1 MEFSHRPVLP
11 NEVLYCLAPERG
23 GVFADGTLGGGGHA
37 EMVLSALPPSG
48 RLIGIDR
55 DDDALFAA
63 SQRLKRFGE
72 RFAAIKGNFFEIRRI
87 LGELNIDK
95 LNGMLVDL
103 GVSSYQLDN
112 PARGFSYH
120 VDAPLDMRMDQNAAF
135 SAYDVVNGYD
145 HGELTR
151 ILREYGEEKWA
162 SRIASFILEARKK
175 QPLNSTFELVELIKA
190 AIPNAA
196 RREGGHPA
204 KRTFQAIRGEVNGEL
219 AGLKQAI
226 EDMVGCLA
234 PGGRLAVITFQSL
247 EDRIAKKTFAQLQDP
262 CTCPKSAPVCIC
274 GKKPMVRLITKKPLT
289 AKEEELNE
297 NPRAKSAKLRA
308 VEKL

>member
-1 MEFSHRPVLP
+1 MEFSHKPVMP
-11 NEVLYCLAPERG
+11 KEVLYHLAPERG

-37 EMVLSALPPSG
+37 ELVLSALPQSG
-48 RLIGIDR
+48 RLVGIDR
-55 DDDALFAA
+55 DDDALAAA
-63 SQRLKRFGE
+63 SKRLERFGE
-72 RFAAIKGNFFEIRRI
+72 RFTAVKGNFFDIRRI
-87 LGELNIDK
+87 LQELKIESLD
-95 LNGMLVDL
+95 GMLVDL

-112 PARGFSYH
+112 PERGFSYH
-120 VDAPLDMRMDQNAAF
+120 VDAPLDMRMDQSAAL

-162 SRIASFILEARKK
+162 SRIASFIIEARKK
-175 QPLNSTFELVELIKA
+175 QPLRTTHQLVEIIKA

-204 KRTFQAIRGEVNGEL
+204 KRTFQAIRVEVNGEL
-219 AGLKQAI
+219 AGLKQAV
-226 EDMVGCLA
+226 EDMVDCLA
-234 PGGRLAVITFQSL
+234 PQGRLVVLTFQSL
-247 EDRIAKKTFAQLQDP
+247 EDRIVKKAFAELKDP
-262 CTCPKSAPVCIC
+262 CTCPKSAPLCVC
-274 GKKPMVRLITKKPLT
+274 GKMPKVRILTRKPLT
-289 AKEEELNE
+289 AKEEELND

>member
-1 MEFSHRPVLP
+1 MEFSHKPVLP
-11 NEVLYCLAPERG
+11 KEVLACLAPGRG

-37 EMVLSALPPSG
+37 ELILSALPKSA

-55 DDDALFAA
+55 DDEAIKAA
-63 SQRLKRFGE
+63 SQRLSVFGE
-72 RFAAIKGNFFEIRRI
+72 RFVAVRGNFFETKRI
-87 LGELNIDK
+87 LDSLHIEK
-95 LNGMLVDL
+95 LDGMLLDL

-112 PARGFSYH
+112 PERGFSYSA
-120 VDAPLDMRMDQNAAF
+120 DAPLDMRMDQGADF

-145 HGELTR
+145 HAELTR

-162 SRIASFILEARKK
+162 SRIASFIVEARKK
-175 QPLNSTFELVELIKA
+175 QPLKTTSELVDIIRA
-190 AIPNAA
+190 AIPAAA

-204 KRTFQAIRGEVNGEL
+204 KRTFQAIRAEVNGEL
-219 AGLKQAI
+219 AGLKKAVEGI
-226 EDMVGCLA
+226 VECLA

-247 EDRIAKKTFAQLQDP
+247 EDRAVKQVFAELLNP

-274 GKKPMVRLITKKPLT
+274 GKRPVIRLINKKPIT
-289 AKEEELNE
+289 ADEDELKE

-308 VEKL
+308 AEKL

>member
-204 KRTFQAIRGEVNGEL
+204 KRTFQAIRVEVNGEL

>member
-1 MEFSHRPVLP
+1 MPK
-11 NEVLYCLAPERG
+11 EVLRCLSPERG

-37 EMVLSALPPSG
+37 ELVLSALPASG

-55 DDDALFAA
+55 DDDALLAA
-63 SQRLKRFGE
+63 GNRLKGYGDRFT
-72 RFAAIKGNFFEIRRI
+72 AVKGNFFETRRI
-87 LGELNIDK
+87 LNELNIAK
-95 LNGMLVDL
+95 LDGMLVDL

-112 PARGFSYH
+112 PERGFSYH
-120 VDAPLDMRMDQNAAF
+120 IDAHLDMRMDQNASF

-162 SRIASFILEARKK
+162 SRIASFIVDARKK

-190 AIPNAA
+190 AIPASA

-204 KRTFQAIRGEVNGEL
+204 KRTFQAIRVEVNGEL
-219 AGLKQAI
+219 AGLKQALADI
-226 EDMVGCLA
+226 VDCLA
-234 PGGRLAVITFQSL
+234 PGGRLGVITFQSL
-247 EDRIAKKTFAQLQDP
+247 EDRIAKQVFAELQNP

-274 GKKPMVRLITKKPLT
+274 GKKPKVRILTRKPLT
-289 AKEEELNE
+289 AQQEEVDE

>member
-1 MEFSHRPVLP
+1 MEFSHKPVLP
-11 NEVLYCLAPERG
+11 KEVLYCLAPERG

-37 EMVLSALPPSG
+37 ELVLSALPESG

-63 SQRLKRFGE
+63 GQRLKRFGE
-72 RFAAIKGNFFEIRRI
+72 RFTAVKGNFFEIRGI
-87 LGELNIDK
+87 LDELRIDK
-95 LNGMLVDL
+95 LDGMLVDL

-112 PARGFSYH
+112 PQRGFSYH

-135 SAYDVVNGYD
+135 SAYDVVNGYG

-204 KRTFQAIRGEVNGEL
+204 KRTFQAIRVEVNGEL

-226 EDMVGCLA
+226 GDMVDCLA

-247 EDRIAKKTFAQLQDP
+247 EDRIAKKTFVELQDP

-274 GKKPMVRLITKKPLT
+274 GKKPVVRVITKKPLT
-289 AKEEELNE
+289 AKEEELDE